1 MENTAIET
9 QPLGHKTTTAVA
21 DSLQPS
27 SFLEPTVATV
37 RSKKPG
43 ILATCKLPLLRSD
56 DSLERPPSLHRC
68 RRSEA
73 TGQAVESN
81 LHQTTSTF
89 EPIVST
95 KQSDHE
101 KIRKD
106 QCFIQSTAGSLVREN
121 DIDSISSSNV
131 SKVDQGTKI
140 EPPSLKRV
148 ASEYPSS
155 SYSPEEEDAS
165 VALAGPPPKRK
176 DRQAPPAQV
185 LAEELLATGAERL
198 KRHILTFAQ
207 RAHTFPEA
215 FDEHGDWTKQVCDI
229 LNLAKEWDE
238 KSEFSKLVGLILRTH
253 GVELINA
260 AARSMLK
267 LDEEAPDPL
276 VPRAIIDRIFPYV
289 RSERTP
295 ASFRSWLT
303 QTRRLLRIKDFLPFM
318 PFGSSD
324 MATFRDYERS
334 TNQDIEQLCNILKN
348 DPRAQQM
355 AQAGWAFGDCI
366 LQRRAYLWVSF
377 SPEELSELPE
387 ETLLHV
393 VTIRSDP
400 TGRTC
405 GVCKGGKCDL
415 LHFCPALA
423 SKQQSSAACDGDDDS
438 QPAPQE
444 LMGKYCKDMIP
455 SSAPISLQGIE
466 RGADA
471 LLPAASKLQ
480 SQKHTWPIFS
490 AAKQQNITCQRPQLQ
505 LVLPRKISD
514 TAESIHFCIK
524 GDIGSLQRLF
534 SRGLASPRDESHS
547 RGFSL
552 LRVSYTHPLH
562 QKQFYSSKVA
572 KIP

>member
-1 MENTAIET
+1 MDQAMSAPINIESLSLEYPSARAALPNLSGSDSEALENLVQFGMEIWPEKKLDQFRPGQPVTAGILNELLHKVLPPQYAIGVPPHRIHKLKETCAGLVIPYHVNEVDQLTRVESEKNHFVVVIVDMENKKFTSWGMTEEMHRSSRVEYEKA
-9 QPLGHKTTTAVA
+9 LG
-21 DSLQPS
+21 SLA
-27 SFLEPTVATV
+27 ED
-37 RSKKPG
+37 R
-43 ILATCKLPLLRSD
+43 CK
-56 DSLERPPSLHRC
+56 
-68 RRSEA
+68 
-73 TGQAVESN
+73 
-81 LHQTTSTF
+81 
-89 EPIVST
+89 
-95 KQSDHE
+95 
-101 KIRKD
+101 
-106 QCFIQSTAGSLVREN
+106 STAGSLVREN

-215 FDEHGDWTKQVCDI
+215 FDEHGDWTKQVCDT

-471 LLPAASKLQ
+471 LLPAA
-480 SQKHTWPIFS
+480 I
-490 AAKQQNITCQRPQLQ
+490 AKWLKSLKWALYGGHSGMHNYEIVQF
-505 LVLPRKISD
+505 LVD
-514 TAESIHFCIK
+514 QGAYVDNE
-524 GDIGSLQRLF
+524 
-534 SRGLASPRDESHS
+534 
-547 RGFSL
+547 
-552 LRVSYTHPLH
+552 
-562 QKQFYSSKVA
+562 
-572 KIP
+572 

>member
-207 RAHTFPEA
+207 RAHTFP
-215 FDEHGDWTKQVCDI
+215 
-229 LNLAKEWDE
+229 
-238 KSEFSKLVGLILRTH
+238 
-253 GVELINA
+253 
-260 AARSMLK
+260 
-267 LDEEAPDPL
+267 
-276 VPRAIIDRIFPYV
+276 
-289 RSERTP
+289 
-295 ASFRSWLT
+295 
-303 QTRRLLRIKDFLPFM
+303 
-318 PFGSSD
+318 
-324 MATFRDYERS
+324 
-334 TNQDIEQLCNILKN
+334 
-348 DPRAQQM
+348 
-355 AQAGWAFGDCI
+355 
-366 LQRRAYLWVSF
+366 
-377 SPEELSELPE
+377 
-387 ETLLHV
+387 
-393 VTIRSDP
+393 
-400 TGRTC
+400 
-405 GVCKGGKCDL
+405 
-415 LHFCPALA
+415 
-423 SKQQSSAACDGDDDS
+423 
-438 QPAPQE
+438 
-444 LMGKYCKDMIP
+444 
-455 SSAPISLQGIE
+455 
-466 RGADA
+466 
-471 LLPAASKLQ
+471 
-480 SQKHTWPIFS
+480 
-490 AAKQQNITCQRPQLQ
+490 
-505 LVLPRKISD
+505 
-514 TAESIHFCIK
+514 
-524 GDIGSLQRLF
+524 
-534 SRGLASPRDESHS
+534 
-547 RGFSL
+547 
-552 LRVSYTHPLH
+552 
-562 QKQFYSSKVA
+562 
-572 KIP
+572 